1 MKHTNR
7 IGRLCAAALLSLSLS
22 VSPLSGQA
30 FAQTNPA
37 LAYASYAQQAA
48 SSKEERPLSQAALS
62 AGSQTDNAPDA
73 PSPDDEGTP
82 AEGIS
87 VSGFPAQMS
96 VGETYTLSYAL
107 TPADS
112 DDTVA
117 FTSSDISV
125 AEVDDSGN
133 VTAMAPGVVTI
144 NAVTS
149 SGVRDTAT
157 ISVAGSSS
165 PASGKG
171 ATDIELR
178 HNIITLNKGE
188 TYQITYD
195 LKPVGVT
202 DTVSYRSV
210 LKTVATVT
218 SDGLVTAVSEGSTR
232 IVCTAGSGVYVKL
245 AVNVI
250 DIEQETKEN
259 EQADREAEVIYNSRG
274 QMVPSRVRFAD
285 ESESLSVGE
294 SKVLDARIYP
304 AGATYTYT
312 ITSSDPSVCT
322 VTRGGKVTGVS
333 PGNATITLSTDN
345 GLSDSIFITVYSS
358 VLKGIDVSKWNG
370 DINWKKVKASGKAD
384 FVMIRASYGS
394 EDTDPKLDA
403 NVRGAESQNI
413 PYGFYHYTYA
423 RTTAQAKQEAKYFL
437 NAIKDYDPTYPI
449 VLDIEEEF
457 YKSMDRETVTDIVK
471 VFMNAFE
478 KAGYYAMIYSYSRF
492 FDSCV
497 YMDELSDYDVWV
509 ACWGDKEKLAESYG
523 YYYGMWQYSETGKIA
538 GIEEYV
544 DLNYAYKD
552 YRGIIIKYG
561 LNHTA

>member
-7 IGRLCAAALLSLSLS
+7 IGRLCAAALLALSLS
-22 VSPLSGQA
+22 VSPLVGQA
-30 FAQTNPA
+30 SAQTNPA

-48 SSKEERPLSQAALS
+48 SSKEERPLSQAALT
-62 AGSQTDNAPDA
+62 AAAQTGVDDDTT
-73 PSPDDEGTP
+73 PSDGGTP

-87 VSGFPAQMS
+87 ISGFPAQMN

-144 NAVTS
+144 NAVAS

-202 DTVSYRSV
+202 DTVNYRSV

-403 NVRGAESQNI
+403 NVSGAESVGI

-437 NAIKDYDPTYPI
+437 NAIKGYDPTYPI

-471 VFMNAFE
+471 TFMNAFE

-497 YMDELSDYDVWV
+497 YMDELTDYDVWV

>member
-1 MKHTNR
+1 MKHT
-7 IGRLCAAALLSLSLS
+7 IGRLCAAALLALSLS
-22 VSPLSGQA
+22 VSPLVGQA
-30 FAQTNPA
+30 SAQTNPA
-37 LAYASYAQQAA
+37 IAYASYAQQAA

-73 PSPDDEGTP
+73 PSPDDGGTP

-87 VSGFPAQMS
+87 ISGFPAQMN

-144 NAVTS
+144 NAVAS

-403 NVRGAESQNI
+403 NVSGAESVGI

-437 NAIKDYDPTYPI
+437 NAIKGYDPTYPI

-471 VFMNAFE
+471 TFMSAFE

-497 YMDELSDYDVWV
+497 YMDELTDYDVWV

>member
-7 IGRLCAAALLSLSLS
+7 IGRLCAAALLALSLS
-22 VSPLSGQA
+22 VSPLVGQA
-30 FAQTNPA
+30 SAQTNPA

-62 AGSQTDNAPDA
+62 AGAQTGSDDDTT
-73 PSPDDEGTP
+73 PSDGGTP

-87 VSGFPAQMS
+87 ISGFPAQMN

-171 ATDIELR
+171 AADIELR

-403 NVRGAESQNI
+403 NVSGAESVGI

-437 NAIKDYDPTYPI
+437 NAIKGYDPTYPI

-471 VFMNAFE
+471 TFMNAFE

-497 YMDELSDYDVWV
+497 YMDELTDYDVWV

>member
-1 MKHTNR
+1 MKHT
-7 IGRLCAAALLSLSLS
+7 IGRLCAAALLALSLS
-22 VSPLSGQA
+22 VSPLVGQA
-30 FAQTNPA
+30 SAQTNPA

-62 AGSQTDNAPDA
+62 AGAQTGSDDDTT
-73 PSPDDEGTP
+73 PSDGGTP

-87 VSGFPAQMS
+87 ISGFPTQMN

-144 NAVTS
+144 NAVAS

-304 AGATYTYT
+304 AGAT
-312 ITSSDPSVCT
+312 
-322 VTRGGKVTGVS
+322 
-333 PGNATITLSTDN
+333 
-345 GLSDSIFITVYSS
+345 
-358 VLKGIDVSKWNG
+358 
-370 DINWKKVKASGKAD
+370 
-384 FVMIRASYGS
+384 
-394 EDTDPKLDA
+394 
-403 NVRGAESQNI
+403 
-413 PYGFYHYTYA
+413 
-423 RTTAQAKQEAKYFL
+423 
-437 NAIKDYDPTYPI
+437 
-449 VLDIEEEF
+449 
-457 YKSMDRETVTDIVK
+457 
-471 VFMNAFE
+471 
-478 KAGYYAMIYSYSRF
+478 
-492 FDSCV
+492 
-497 YMDELSDYDVWV
+497 
-509 ACWGDKEKLAESYG
+509 
-523 YYYGMWQYSETGKIA
+523 
-538 GIEEYV
+538 
-544 DLNYAYKD
+544 
-552 YRGIIIKYG
+552 
-561 LNHTA
+561 

>member
-1 MKHTNR
+1 MKHT
-7 IGRLCAAALLSLSLS
+7 IGRLCTAALLALSLS
-22 VSPLSGQA
+22 VSPLVGQA
-30 FAQTNPA
+30 SAQTNPA

-62 AGSQTDNAPDA
+62 AGAQTGSDDDTT
-73 PSPDDEGTP
+73 PSDGGTP

-87 VSGFPAQMS
+87 ISGFPAQMN

-144 NAVTS
+144 NAVAS

-403 NVRGAESQNI
+403 NVSGAESVGI

-437 NAIKDYDPTYPI
+437 NAIKGYDPTYPI

-471 VFMNAFE
+471 TFMNAFE

-497 YMDELSDYDVWV
+497 YMDELTDYDVWV

>member
-1 MKHTNR
+1 
-7 IGRLCAAALLSLSLS
+7 
-22 VSPLSGQA
+22 
-30 FAQTNPA
+30 
-37 LAYASYAQQAA
+37 
-48 SSKEERPLSQAALS
+48 
-62 AGSQTDNAPDA
+62 
-73 PSPDDEGTP
+73 
-82 AEGIS
+82 
-87 VSGFPAQMS
+87 
-96 VGETYTLSYAL
+96 
-107 TPADS
+107 
-112 DDTVA
+112 
-117 FTSSDISV
+117 
-125 AEVDDSGN
+125 
-133 VTAMAPGVVTI
+133 
-144 NAVTS
+144 
-149 SGVRDTAT
+149 
-157 ISVAGSSS
+157 
-165 PASGKG
+165 
-171 ATDIELR
+171 
-178 HNIITLNKGE
+178 
-188 TYQITYD
+188 
-195 LKPVGVT
+195 
-202 DTVSYRSV
+202 
-210 LKTVATVT
+210 
-218 SDGLVTAVSEGSTR
+218 
-232 IVCTAGSGVYVKL
+232 
-245 AVNVI
+245 
-250 DIEQETKEN
+250 
-259 EQADREAEVIYNSRG
+259 
-274 QMVPSRVRFAD
+274 MVPSRVRFAD

>member
-1 MKHTNR
+1 MKHT
-7 IGRLCAAALLSLSLS
+7 IGRLCTAALLALSLS
-22 VSPLSGQA
+22 VSPLVGQA
-30 FAQTNPA
+30 SAQTNPA

-48 SSKEERPLSQAALS
+48 SGKEERPLSQAALT
-62 AGSQTDNAPDA
+62 AGAQTGSDDDTT
-73 PSPDDEGTP
+73 PSDGGTP

-87 VSGFPAQMS
+87 ISGFPAQMN

-112 DDTVA
+112 DDTVM

-125 AEVDDSGN
+125 VEVDDSGN

-157 ISVAGSSS
+157 ISIAGSSS

-403 NVRGAESQNI
+403 NVSGAESVGI

-423 RTTAQAKQEAKYFL
+423 RTVAQAKQEAKYFL
-437 NAIKDYDPTYPI
+437 NAIKGYDPTYPI

-471 VFMNAFE
+471 TFMSAFE

-497 YMDELSDYDVWV
+497 YMDELTDYDVWV

>member
-1 MKHTNR
+1 MKHT
-7 IGRLCAAALLSLSLS
+7 IGRLCTAALLALSLS
-22 VSPLSGQA
+22 VSPLVGQA
-30 FAQTNPA
+30 SAQTNPA

-62 AGSQTDNAPDA
+62 AGAQTGSDDDTT
-73 PSPDDEGTP
+73 PSDGGTP

-87 VSGFPAQMS
+87 ISGFPAQMN

-144 NAVTS
+144 NAVAS

-178 HNIITLNKGE
+178 HNIITLNNGE

-403 NVRGAESQNI
+403 NVSGAESVGI

-437 NAIKDYDPTYPI
+437 NAIKGYDPTYPI

-471 VFMNAFE
+471 TFMNAFE

-497 YMDELSDYDVWV
+497 YMDELTDYDVWV

>member
-87 VSGFPAQMS
+87 ISGFPAQMN

>member
-87 VSGFPAQMS
+87 ISGFPAQMN

-250 DIEQETKEN
+250 DIEQETKE
-259 EQADREAEVIYNSRG
+259 D
-274 QMVPSRVRFAD
+274 
-285 ESESLSVGE
+285 
-294 SKVLDARIYP
+294 
-304 AGATYTYT
+304 
-312 ITSSDPSVCT
+312 
-322 VTRGGKVTGVS
+322 
-333 PGNATITLSTDN
+333 
-345 GLSDSIFITVYSS
+345 
-358 VLKGIDVSKWNG
+358 
-370 DINWKKVKASGKAD
+370 
-384 FVMIRASYGS
+384 
-394 EDTDPKLDA
+394 
-403 NVRGAESQNI
+403 
-413 PYGFYHYTYA
+413 
-423 RTTAQAKQEAKYFL
+423 
-437 NAIKDYDPTYPI
+437 
-449 VLDIEEEF
+449 
-457 YKSMDRETVTDIVK
+457 
-471 VFMNAFE
+471 
-478 KAGYYAMIYSYSRF
+478 
-492 FDSCV
+492 
-497 YMDELSDYDVWV
+497 
-509 ACWGDKEKLAESYG
+509 
-523 YYYGMWQYSETGKIA
+523 
-538 GIEEYV
+538 
-544 DLNYAYKD
+544 
-552 YRGIIIKYG
+552 
-561 LNHTA
+561 

>member
-1 MKHTNR
+1 MKHT
-7 IGRLCAAALLSLSLS
+7 IGRLCTAALLALSLS
-22 VSPLSGQA
+22 VSPLVGQA
-30 FAQTNPA
+30 SAQTNPA

-48 SSKEERPLSQAALS
+48 SSREERPLSQAALT
-62 AGSQTDNAPDA
+62 AGAQTGSDDDTT
-73 PSPDDEGTP
+73 PSDGGTP

-87 VSGFPAQMS
+87 ISGFPAQMN

-403 NVRGAESQNI
+403 NVSGAESVGI

-437 NAIKDYDPTYPI
+437 NAIKGYDPTYPI

-471 VFMNAFE
+471 TFMSAFE

-497 YMDELSDYDVWV
+497 YMDELTDYDVWV

>member
-1 MKHTNR
+1 MKHT
-7 IGRLCAAALLSLSLS
+7 IGRLCTAALLALSLS
-22 VSPLSGQA
+22 VSPLVGQA
-30 FAQTNPA
+30 SAQTNPA

-48 SSKEERPLSQAALS
+48 SSKEERPLSQAALT
-62 AGSQTDNAPDA
+62 AGAQTGSDDNTT
-73 PSPDDEGTP
+73 PSDGGTP

-87 VSGFPAQMS
+87 ISGFPAQMN

-394 EDTDPKLDA
+394 EDTDPKLDD
-403 NVRGAESQNI
+403 NVRGAESVGI

-437 NAIKDYDPTYPI
+437 NAIKGYDPTYPI

-457 YKSMDRETVTDIVK
+457 YKSMDRETVTEIVK
-471 VFMNAFE
+471 TFMSAFE

-497 YMDELSDYDVWV
+497 YMDELTDYDVWV